1 MFAPLGAFASV
12 ARNSILWLT
21 LNAGAGFALSVA
33 VAYVLAIVLLLPA
46 LARDHFKGKF
56 GVLPGGLVGFAIGAP
71 ALLAYIF
78 AGVSFAMAQLGW
90 VAYESAKGPEDM
102 LVDLSESYMWH
113 LYDLIPAI
121 EINRSLGQAAPRI
134 VLESVLLNGSP
145 DNKGLILVAFR
156 VIVALVVFKT
166 VLRLFERPKA
176 EEGGSG
182 MA

>member
-1 MFAPLGAFASV
+1 
-12 ARNSILWLT
+12 
-21 LNAGAGFALSVA
+21 
-33 VAYVLAIVLLLPA
+33 
-46 LARDHFKGKF
+46 
-56 GVLPGGLVGFAIGAP
+56 
-71 ALLAYIF
+71 
-78 AGVSFAMAQLGW
+78 
-90 VAYESAKGPEDM
+90 
-102 LVDLSESYMWH
+102 MWH